1 MVDGLASIIDINE
14 ELGLDITSEADT
26 IGGYV
31 FEVLGRKPELH
42 DEIQHG
48 EFTLRVEEL
57 DGLRIARVL
66 ITQNHPDHP
75 VTLAAQATHD
85 EG

>member
-1 MVDGLASIIDINE
+1 
-14 ELGLDITSEADT
+14 ELGLDIVSEAET

-48 EFTLRVEEL
+48 NFTLRVEEL

-66 ITQNHPDHP
+66 ITQNHPGQTPTP
-75 VTLAAQATHD
+75 VTTEHD
-85 EG
+85 E